1 MRAAALLCHE
11 TEARH
16 NCARKKVGV
25 IYPSVGRH
33 FRIDIALQL
42 KRRQFMRREIYA
54 ALVLALT
61 LALAGIAPALRA
73 QDPQAEIQ
81 KRLAAEFK
89 RTKMTADRS
98 DIATAGSVLDL
109 HKDGLVMASTE
120 AVAPPTNTYKNGAI
134 SFGFGANMAW
144 GIALSAANQQTTGIA
159 QRKFVTGEKFWVT
172 DYIVKPDGVV
182 FQFYSDPYNDVRYY
196 GQLKFPFAK
205 NVMPPADDV
214 IKTIEEVIPAEADT
228 QEAPAADNAAPAQQA
243 AAQPAAAPKTIALGQ
258 TTDQVV
264 EILGQPKKNV
274 NLRAKQMYFSPDM
287 KVIFTNGKVTDV
299 Q

>member
-1 MRAAALLCHE
+1 
-11 TEARH
+11 
-16 NCARKKVGV
+16 
-25 IYPSVGRH
+25 
-33 FRIDIALQL
+33 
-42 KRRQFMRREIYA
+42 MRRVNSL

-73 QDPQAEIQ
+73 QDPHAEIQ

-144 GIALSAANQQTTGIA
+144 GIALSAANQQTTSIA

-172 DYIVKPDGVV
+172 EYIVKPDGVV
-182 FQFYSDPYNDVRYY
+182 FQFYGDPYNDVRYY

-214 IKTIEEVIPAEADT
+214 IKTIEEVITAEADT
-228 QEAPAADNAAPAQQA
+228 QEAPAADSAPPAAPAP
-243 AAQPAAAPKTIALGQ
+243 AAQPSAPPKTIALGQ

-264 EILGQPKKNV
+264 AILGQPQKIV
-274 NLRAKQMYFSPDM
+274 NLGAKLMYFYPDM